1 MATVFNPPSATSTT
15 PDPLGGTPTTLTE
28 FIGTSG
34 LTVTLTAPVQEPAAG
49 GEGGTVETFTYT
61 YEVVSVTCADSVI
74 PPDLVITLGTDSFTI
89 ASSFP
94 DMFDRTIK
102 YLVYDSDNVTLP
114 NNYNVK
120 TYLQVSRFNDLPELF
135 TGVYEYVPP
144 SVQSRLVPFTVV
156 YDETAVGTLAGST
169 TTRITDTWAFVINEN
184 WQLALEYLKYY
195 VKQGSK
201 AKQATVK
208 YPELNL

>member
-1 MATVFNPPSATSTT
+1 MATVFNPLPGAA
-15 PDPLGGTPTTLTE
+15 TLTE
-28 FIGTSG
+28 FIGTPG
-34 LTVTLTAPVQEPAAG
+34 LTVTLTSPPVTPAEPPP
-49 GEGGTVETFTYT
+49 EGGAAETVSYT
-61 YEVVSVTCADSVI
+61 YEVVSVTCIDQYV
-74 PPDLVITLGTDSFTI
+74 PDDLVITLGTDSFTI

-94 DMFDRTIK
+94 DMFDRVIK
-102 YLVYDSDNVTLP
+102 YLVYDVDNVNIQ
-114 NNYNVK
+114 NNYNIK
-120 TYLQVSRFNDLPELF
+120 TYLQVTRFNDLPELF

-144 SVQSRLVPFTVV
+144 SVQSREVPFTVV
-156 YDETAVGTLAGST
+156 YDETVISSFTGST
-169 TTRITDTWAFVINEN
+169 TTRITDTWTFTINEN